1 LLFCLYRL
9 LFEQFYLGL
18 KQELFVELVMVVLIR
33 VRQHAL
39 GLDLEEFPIYFD
51 FGFLESLL
59 FYDRIVC

>member
-1 LLFCLYRL
+1 MLFCLYRL

-18 KQELFVELVMVVLIR
+18 KQVLLIELVVVVLIR

-39 GLDLEEFPIYFD
+39 SLDLEEFPIDFD

-59 FYDRIVC
+59 F